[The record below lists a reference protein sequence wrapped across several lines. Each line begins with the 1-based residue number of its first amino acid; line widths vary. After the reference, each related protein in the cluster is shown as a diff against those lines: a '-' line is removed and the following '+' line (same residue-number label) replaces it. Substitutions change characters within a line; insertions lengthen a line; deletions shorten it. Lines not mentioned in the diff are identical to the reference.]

1 MNALKEYIHSHG
13 LIASLYFIL
22 ILLVINSLFTF
33 YSRQAI
39 TRNSEIKEQIIKA
52 NHGLE
57 FMNKNVNLVDLGF
70 RGYMIEQDVKFLS
83 PYDQA
88 IAQYKQNLDSLGQ
101 VLNTLG
107 FDIKLIV
114 PAEQAIDEYM
124 ILVQRMVKMCAAG
137 DAASAKEILLRDP
150 GYDAWKIYS
159 VFEQQAQRFVN
170 ETAIKADDAYRV
182 STRNLVI
189 GQFIYLLL
197 CLPILSLTISSLI
210 KGKRN
215 REQLFAKLNESNRKY
230 IFNDGADGDDKDE
243 SAIINHLITNL
254 SKASAFIGQI
264 ADGNYKASW
273 DGFNDKDTSL
283 NKENIAGKLLT
294 MREQM
299 KKVKAEDDIRLW
311 VSQGLAEFGTI
322 IRNNENDIK
331 ILSEKIISRI
341 VQYLEIQ
348 MGGLFILNEEDEHE
362 EILELTSCYAY
373 ERLKFIEK
381 KVAIGQGLVG
391 QCYLEGESIY
401 MTNVPQD
408 YMSITSGLGDTR
420 PGCVLIIPLKMNNK
434 IEGIIELASLNPF
447 PAHQIE
453 FLEKLGEALAS
464 AITTVRTSENTKI
477 LLERSQQQTEEMRA
491 QEEEMRQNMEELQ
504 ATQEQM
510 HRKNEEVEELLR
522 VTSEKEA
529 AIAHQ
534 NELILEEKKELEKEE
549 AILSVLMELL
559 PERITIKDR
568 HGRYLKLSEAKYSTL
583 REQGFH
589 NVIGKSDKEVF
600 SEDHFMKSFGAEQ
613 ALMNSRKPV
622 MNVEEQIQIAKD
634 RSIWGLTSRIPF
646 MSTNGDVL
654 GTIAITRDV
663 SKEKQYE
670 EEITRLKN
678 GSTDS

>member
-1 MNALKEYIHSHG
+1 MA
-13 LIASLYFIL
+13 
-22 ILLVINSLFTF
+22 T
-33 YSRQAI
+33 
-39 TRNSEIKEQIIKA
+39 
-52 NHGLE
+52 
-57 FMNKNVNLVDLGF
+57 
-70 RGYMIEQDVKFLS
+70 
-83 PYDQA
+83 
-88 IAQYKQNLDSLGQ
+88 
-101 VLNTLG
+101 
-107 FDIKLIV
+107 
-114 PAEQAIDEYM
+114 AEKAIDEYM
-124 ILVQRMVKMCAAG
+124 KLVQRMVKMCAAG

-170 ETAIKADDAYRV
+170 ETAAKADKTYRA
-182 STRNLVI
+182 STWSLI
-189 GQFIYLLL
+189 ISQFIYLLL
-197 CLPILSLTISSLI
+197 CVPVLILTISSLL
-210 KGKRN
+210 KGKQN
-215 REQLFAKLNESNRKY
+215 REQLFSNLNQSNRTF
-230 IFNDGADGDDKDE
+230 IFNDGGEEEDKDE
-243 SAIINHLITNL
+243 SGIIDHLITNL
-254 SKASAFIGQI
+254 KKASDFIGQI
-264 ADGNYKASW
+264 AEGNYKVSW
-273 DGFNDKDTSL
+273 DGLNEKNSTL
-283 NKENIAGKLLT
+283 NKDNIAGKLLT

-299 KKVKAEDDIRLW
+299 KKVKIEDDIRLW
-311 VSQGLAEFGTI
+311 VSQGLTEFGAI
-322 IRNNENDIK
+322 IRNNQNDIK
-331 ILSEKIISRI
+331 VLSEKIISRI

-362 EILELTSCYAY
+362 KILELTSCYAY
-373 ERLKFIEK
+373 DRLKFREK

-420 PGCVLIIPLKMNNK
+420 PGCVLIIPLKLNNH

-522 VTSEKEA
+522 ITSEKEA

-534 NELILEEKKELEKEE
+534 NELILAEKKELEKEE
-549 AILSVLMELL
+549 AILNVLMELL

-568 HGRYLKLSEAKYSTL
+568 HGKYLKLSEAKYSTL

-600 SEDHFMKSFGAEQ
+600 SEDHFTKSFGAEQ
-613 ALMNSRKPV
+613 ALMNSRKAV
-622 MNVEEQIQIAKD
+622 MNVEEQIQVTKN

-646 MSTNGDVL
+646 MSSEGDVL
-654 GTIAITRDV
+654 GTIAITRDI

-670 EEITRLKN
+670 EEIKRLKV
-678 GSTDS
+678 GSVDS